1 MEIDKGG
8 FMGKSTSL
16 KGKELERAYDN
27 FYEKTKAIKTIL
39 ENLESGFKDLD
50 ITRCNDEGIL
60 KAFIFVDTTLD
71 KALVPF
77 KEGLKELEK
86 IGF

>member
-1 MEIDKGG
+1 
-8 FMGKSTSL
+8 MGKATSL

-27 FYEKTKAIKTIL
+27 FNLKIQGIKTIL
-39 ENLESGFKDLD
+39 ESMESGFRDLD
-50 ITRCNDEGIL
+50 ITRCNDERVL

-77 KEGLKELEK
+77 KEGLKALEK